1 MDRRTTIREVAKL
14 AEVSISTVSNYLNG
28 RFANMSGPTRE
39 RVAHAIE
46 ELGYYPS
53 LGAQALPRKR
63 QTHTICIVIPHN
75 VDYTFH
81 HTYFAE
87 VMRGISGVLDDNG
100 YRAMIL
106 TTKDKGR
113 AEVTYLRSLTR
124 GIVDGIIFF
133 DVEESDPFIEAFG
146 ASSLPIMF
154 VGRADKE
161 VTRFVDND
169 VEDGADKAAEH
180 LISLGHT
187 RLILLAGPPSLMFT
201 KQLIAG
207 VQQAFERAGLA
218 WGTDQV
224 IYGEFSESS
233 GIEGAVKVFAKST
246 PATAVFAASGKQA
259 LGFMEYARKH
269 EFAIPD
275 SVSLISF
282 GHHPVVGAL
291 GRRLTYLDQ
300 PEVDVGSRV
309 ALRLL
314 EQIEGSEE
322 PDGTGMVAEVLPLT
336 LVVGESTG
344 PPPGVG

>member
-1 MDRRTTIREVAKL
+1 MNRRTTIREVAKQ

-28 RFANMSGPTRE
+28 RFGNMSSQTRD
-39 RVAHAIE
+39 RVAAAIE
-46 ELGYYPS
+46 SLGYYPS

-87 VMRGISGVLDDNG
+87 VMRGIAGILDDNG

-113 AEVTYLRSLTR
+113 AEVSYLRSLTR

-133 DVEESDPFIEAFG
+133 DVEERDPFIDAFG
-146 ASSLPIMF
+146 ESSLPVMF
-154 VGRADKE
+154 VGRADKA

-169 VEDGADKAAEH
+169 VEDGAAKAAEH
-180 LISLGHT
+180 LISLGHRRVT
-187 RLILLAGPPSLMFT
+187 LLAGPQLLMFT

-207 VQQAFERAGLA
+207 VHRAFKNAGLE
-218 WGTDQV
+218 WELDQV
-224 IYGEFSESS
+224 VYGEFSEAS
-233 GIEGAVKVFAKST
+233 GMECAVKVFSKST

-269 EFAIPD
+269 GFAIPD

-309 ALRLL
+309 ALKLL
-314 EQIEGSEE
+314 EQIEGK
-322 PDGTGMVAEVLPLT
+322 DADDAVAVMPEVLPLT

-344 PPPGVG
+344 PPAGT